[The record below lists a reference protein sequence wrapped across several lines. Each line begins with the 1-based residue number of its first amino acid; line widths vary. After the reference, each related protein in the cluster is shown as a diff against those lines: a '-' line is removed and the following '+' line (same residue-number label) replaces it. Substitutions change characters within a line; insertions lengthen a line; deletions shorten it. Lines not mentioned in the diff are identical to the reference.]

1 MSPPRPPSTMLKRQR
16 HVRRIRFVSY
26 FKRQPPKTDS
36 TLYLGGAGGVNF
48 YTCSIFSS
56 STVRILLCFL
66 LRTHPPPKGFRS
78 SPYRPDPQVSARP
91 RTEGGWVQNPLLN
104 ARVATFAFKAFATM
118 RVPLHTLS
126 PPWRGHGPP
135 ATTATENLRSR
146 WVSGR
151 QDPLLGFCVNSYV
164 FV

>member
-1 MSPPRPPSTMLKRQR
+1 MS
-16 HVRRIRFVSY
+16 
-26 FKRQPPKTDS
+26 
-36 TLYLGGAGGVNF
+36 GGF
-48 YTCSIFSS
+48 DLF
-56 STVRILLCFL
+56 RILRDSLQRPIQLCIWGARGGKFL
-66 LRTHPPPKGFRS
+66 HMFDFFVIYGTYSALFPVAHSPPPKGFRS

-91 RTEGGWVQNPLLN
+91 RTEGGWVQNPLHN

-118 RVPLHTLS
+118 RVPLHILS

-135 ATTATENLRSR
+135 PTAATENLGPR

-151 QDPLLGFCVNSYV
+151 QDPLIGFCVNSYV

>member
-1 MSPPRPPSTMLKRQR
+1 MINCKIVVLRVSVAWFQIKGRIPALISGRNLFHFEAPFGSAPNRNCQGEYVFCSVSCCALTPPQK
-16 HVRRIRFVSY
+16 V
-26 FKRQPPKTDS
+26 
-36 TLYLGGAGGVNF
+36 
-48 YTCSIFSS
+48 
-56 STVRILLCFL
+56 
-66 LRTHPPPKGFRS
+66 FRS
-78 SPYRPDPQVSARP
+78 SPYGPDPQVSARP

-135 ATTATENLRSR
+135 PTTATENFRPR

>member
-1 MSPPRPPSTMLKRQR
+1 MINCKIVVLRVSVAWFQIKGRIPALISGRNLFHFEAPFGSAPNRNCQGEYVFCSVSCCALTPPQK
-16 HVRRIRFVSY
+16 V
-26 FKRQPPKTDS
+26 
-36 TLYLGGAGGVNF
+36 
-48 YTCSIFSS
+48 
-56 STVRILLCFL
+56 
-66 LRTHPPPKGFRS
+66 FRS
-78 SPYRPDPQVSARP
+78 SPYGPDPQVSARP